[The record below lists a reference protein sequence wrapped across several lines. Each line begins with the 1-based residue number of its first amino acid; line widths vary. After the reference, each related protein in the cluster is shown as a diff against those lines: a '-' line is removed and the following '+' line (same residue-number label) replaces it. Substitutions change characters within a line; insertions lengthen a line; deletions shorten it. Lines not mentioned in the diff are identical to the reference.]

1 MATKQ
6 KIQTAFIDYIL
17 TEGKEPV
24 SVYAFA
30 KKNKLTEE
38 EFYKHYASFESI
50 EEDIWTDLFRDTITE
65 IKSQEIWETYS
76 VREKGLSFF
85 YSFFEL
91 LKGKRSFANY
101 SIKHLKK
108 GLHTPQPFKT
118 GKELFEDLSKSII
131 EEGLQ
136 SGEISERKF
145 ISDKYKDALWA
156 QVIFI
161 LRFWINDSSTGFEK
175 TDEAIEKGI
184 NLTFDLF
191 QKSPLDDLFAYGKF
205 LAQNVKI

>member
-6 KIQTAFIDYIL
+6 KIQNAYIDFIL

-30 KKNKLTEE
+30 KKNKVAEE
-38 EFYKHYASFESI
+38 EFYKHYSSFKSI
-50 EEDIWTDLFRDTITE
+50 EEGIWTDLFNDTIQE
-65 IKSQEIWETYS
+65 IKAQEIWETYS
-76 VREKGLSFF
+76 AREKGLSFF

-91 LKGKRSFANY
+91 LKSKRSFVEY

-108 GLHTPQPFKT
+108 GLKTPQTFKS
-118 GKELFEDLSKSII
+118 GKELFEDLSKAII

-136 SGEISERKF
+136 SGEITERKF

-156 QVIFI
+156 QVVFI
-161 LRFWINDSSTGFEK
+161 LHFWINDSSTGFEK

-191 QKSPLDDLFAYGKF
+191 QKSPLDDLLAYGKF
-205 LAQNVKI
+205 LAQNVRV

>member
-1 MATKQ
+1 MATNQ
-6 KIQTAFIDYIL
+6 KIQNAFIDFIL

-30 KKNKLTEE
+30 KKNKMTEE
-38 EFYKHYASFESI
+38 EFYRHYTSFKAI
-50 EEDIWTDLFRDTITE
+50 EEGIWTDFFNDTIQE
-65 IKSQEIWETYS
+65 IKAQEIWENYS
-76 VREKGLSFF
+76 AREKGLSFF

-91 LKGKRSFANY
+91 LKGKRSFVQY

-108 GLHTPQPFKT
+108 GLTTPQNFKS
-118 GKELFEDLSKSII
+118 GKALFENFSKSII

-136 SGEISERKF
+136 SGEISERRF

-156 QVIFI
+156 QLVFV
-161 LRFWINDSSTGFEK
+161 LHFWINDSSAGFEK

-191 QKSPLDDLFAYGKF
+191 QKSPLDDILAYGKF
-205 LAQNVKI
+205 LAQNVRV